1 MDMTGLTSLGLRLRY
16 ARKELRKLNQQ
27 QLAKATGLKQPSI
40 SELET
45 GETKEISGPTL
56 VAISR
61 ALTVRPEWLVTG
73 KLPIEY
79 GEAEALT
86 DDERELLMHYRAAGP
101 RWRVSIR
108 YMAQLRGDLQQD
120 EAAESMNAV
129 LAKIAAQ
136 PVADY
141 KVGDRSAKPD
151 KKR

>member
-1 MDMTGLTSLGLRLRY
+1 MSGLTSLGLRLRY
-16 ARKELRKLNQQ
+16 AREELRKLTQI
-27 QLAKATGLKQPSI
+27 QLAQTTGLKQPSI

-56 VAISR
+56 IAISD
-61 ALTVRPEWLVTG
+61 ALKVRPEWLVTG

-79 GEAEALT
+79 GEAERLT
-86 DDERELLMHYRAAGP
+86 DDERELLAHYRAAAP

-108 YMAQLRGDLQQD
+108 YMAQLRGDMQQD
-120 EAAESMNAV
+120 EAAESMNTV

-141 KVGDRSAKPD
+141 RLGDKWTRPD
-151 KKR
+151 RKK